1 MCIRDRM
8 TEDSKKP
15 SQSATA
21 IVDNMEIFIPLKGII
36 DFDIEK
42 KRLQKR
48 IKELNNHLIGA
59 NSKLKNKEFLKR
71 APKNI
76 VDREK
81 EKKEDMVL
89 ELEKITKNYDMIK

>member
-1 MCIRDRM
+1 M

-71 APKNI
+71 AQRILSI
-76 VDREK
+76 V
-81 EKKEDMVL
+81 KK
-89 ELEKITKNYDMIK
+89 KKKRIWF